1 MKSTEFTGVILAA
14 TCGARLYPLTSSKDD
29 LDMNDED
36 SDDCMDGDNAEWYM
50 PKHLLPLAGK
60 PILHHLIQHCGD
72 IGMNHVIIAISV
84 YDDVTKNSL
93 VSGIGAKEIEKDVVV
108 LADNGDGEKKETEDG
123 EAEVVTRYQLKY
135 RDMDL
140 SIMAMPSDCAG
151 SADAIRVIQRQG
163 AISDSSHVMV
173 MPADLILYPKICC
186 DDQHSNA
193 LGALADVHRREYRV
207 GLKKEVPLAMSMLL
221 ADVGEED
228 ENGIP
233 LKESSK
239 AKKGGIAREDEDIE
253 YIGLATL
260 KNKHGPCTQRI
271 ILKQSKY
278 NVEEDEHNTGSTP
291 KLHIQKARLHA
302 PIDQIMIK
310 TVWSDLH
317 VFCFSPWTL
326 KLLAINE
333 SMKDLGKEFVPFLV
347 ASQFRGLK
355 ASFGQRSGV
364 SKDED
369 DEKMNA
375 LLEVMNELKIGNGR
389 GIDDIG
395 ASRSTKFDEDSG
407 QKDGN
412 SQDRPFLVTT
422 HILSRESSKLVL
434 RACSLASYAY
444 GCREIVSQA
453 ITASKVTTL
462 DGGNDDNIKY
472 EGGKLHLVKGTSVN
486 TKFNS
491 IILPDSTLGE
501 KVQVK
506 SSTIGRGVKIGK
518 RCRLNNVVVHDNAVI
533 GENCLLQNSVV
544 SSNAIIG
551 DNCNLN
557 ECQIRFNSN
566 VKAGTKEKGEGL

>member
-1 MKSTEFTGVILAA
+1 
-14 TCGARLYPLTSSKDD
+14 
-29 LDMNDED
+29 
-36 SDDCMDGDNAEWYM
+36 
-50 PKHLLPLAGK
+50 
-60 PILHHLIQHCGD
+60 
-72 IGMNHVIIAISV
+72 
-84 YDDVTKNSL
+84 
-93 VSGIGAKEIEKDVVV
+93 
-108 LADNGDGEKKETEDG
+108 
-123 EAEVVTRYQLKY
+123 
-135 RDMDL
+135 
-140 SIMAMPSDCAG
+140 
-151 SADAIRVIQRQG
+151 
-163 AISDSSHVMV
+163 
-173 MPADLILYPKICC
+173 
-186 DDQHSNA
+186 
-193 LGALADVHRREYRV
+193 
-207 GLKKEVPLAMSMLL
+207 
-221 ADVGEED
+221 
-228 ENGIP
+228 
-233 LKESSK
+233 
-239 AKKGGIAREDEDIE
+239 
-253 YIGLATL
+253 
-260 KNKHGPCTQRI
+260 
-271 ILKQSKY
+271 
-278 NVEEDEHNTGSTP
+278 
-291 KLHIQKARLHA
+291 
-302 PIDQIMIK
+302 
-310 TVWSDLH
+310 
-317 VFCFSPWTL
+317 
-326 KLLAINE
+326 
-333 SMKDLGKEFVPFLV
+333 MKDLGKEFVPFLV

-375 LLEVMNELKIGNGR
+375 LLEVMNELKIGHGR

-462 DGGNDDNIKY
+462 DGGNDDNTKY

-491 IILPDSTLGE
+491 IILPDSTLGA